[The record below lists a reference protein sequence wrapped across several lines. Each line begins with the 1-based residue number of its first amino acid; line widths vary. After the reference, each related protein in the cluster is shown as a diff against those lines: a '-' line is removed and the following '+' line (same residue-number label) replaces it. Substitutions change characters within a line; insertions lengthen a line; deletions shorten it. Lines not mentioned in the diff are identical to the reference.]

1 MVLVCGGAGFIG
13 SHMCALLRREGI
25 EHAAFDS
32 LEKGHSDA
40 LYETPLI
47 KGDLRDRGSI
57 RSALASAK
65 FTQVMHFGASIEVGE
80 SVKEPA
86 AFWQNNFIG
95 AWNLLEEMRIAGI
108 NQFVFSST
116 AAVYGE
122 PQQVPIP
129 EGHPKNPTSPYG
141 ETKLAVEQALAAYDR
156 AYGLKSVVLR
166 YFNACGSDHEGKLGE
181 DHRPET
187 HLIPCAL
194 RAAAG
199 RSPALT
205 LFGTDYD
212 TPDGTCIRDYVHVED
227 LAAAHLLAIKHLD
240 KGGESR
246 TYNLG
251 SGSGFSVK
259 AIIAA
264 CEEASGQSIP
274 VILSGRRAGDP
285 ARLIAD
291 SSAIHRDWGWEPKW
305 TSVVDIAKHAW
316 NWMEVNP
323 EGYKN

>member
-25 EHAAFDS
+25 EHTAFDS
-32 LEKGHSDA
+32 LEKGHRNA
-40 LYETPLI
+40 LCGTPLI
-47 KGDLRDRGSI
+47 QGDLRDRGSI
-57 RSALASAK
+57 REALAAGN
-65 FTQVMHFGASIEVGE
+65 FTQVMHFAASIEVGE
-80 SVKEPA
+80 SVKDPA

-95 AWNLLEEMRIAGI
+95 AWNLLEEMRHAGI
-108 NQFVFSST
+108 GQFVFSST

-141 ETKLAVEQALAAYDR
+141 ETKLAVEQALAAYGR

-166 YFNACGSDHEGKLGE
+166 YFNACGSDPGARLGE

-199 RSPALT
+199 RNPALT

-227 LAAAHLLAIKHLD
+227 LASAHLLALKHLAQ
-240 KGGESR
+240 GGESR

-259 AIIAA
+259 EIISA
-264 CEEASGQSIP
+264 CEEASGRAIP
-274 VILSGRRAGDP
+274 VTLAGRRAGDP

-291 SSAIHRDWGWEPKW
+291 SSAIRSDWGWEPQW
-305 TSVVDIAKHAW
+305 TNVVDIARHAW
-316 NWMEVNP
+316 NWMEAHP
-323 EGYKN
+323 EGYKQ

>member
-13 SHMCALLRREGI
+13 SHMCALLRRKGI
-25 EHAAFDS
+25 PHFAFDS
-32 LEKGHSDA
+32 IERGHRDA

-47 KGDLRDRGSI
+47 EGNLRERATI
-57 RSALASAK
+57 KRALASQP
-65 FTQVMHFGASIEVGE
+65 FSQVMHFAASIEVGE
-80 SVKEPA
+80 SVREPA
-86 AFWQNNFIG
+86 AFWENNFIG
-95 AWNLLEEMRIAGI
+95 TWNLLEEMREAGI
-108 NQFVFSST
+108 DQFVFSST

-122 PQQVPIP
+122 PQQIPIP
-129 EGHPKNPTSPYG
+129 EDHPKAPTSPYG
-141 ETKLAVEQALAAYDR
+141 ETKLAVEQMARAYDK
-156 AYGLKSVVLR
+156 AYGLRSVILR
-166 YFNACGSDHEGKLGE
+166 YFNACGSDANTDLGE

-199 RSPALT
+199 KNPALT

-227 LAAAHLLAIKHLD
+227 LASAHLLALKHLSD
-240 KGGESR
+240 NGESR

-259 AIIAA
+259 EIIQA
-264 CEEASGQSIP
+264 CEAASGKPIP
-274 VILSGRRAGDP
+274 VTLAGRRAGDP

-291 SSAIHRDWGWEPKW
+291 SSAIRRDWGWSPKW
-305 TSVVDIAKHAW
+305 TDVVDMARHAW
-316 NWMEVNP
+316 NWMEKNP
-323 EGYKN
+323 EGYEN

>member
-32 LEKGHSDA
+32 LEKGHKEA
-40 LYETPLI
+40 LQSTELI
-47 KGDLRDRGSI
+47 EGDLRDRASI
-57 RSALASAK
+57 KAALTSGR
-65 FTQVMHFGASIEVGE
+65 FSQVMHFAASIEVGE
-80 SVKEPA
+80 SVREPSY
-86 AFWQNNFIG
+86 FWNNNFIG
-95 AWNLLEEMRIAGI
+95 TWNLLEEMREAGI
-108 NQFVFSST
+108 QQFVFSST

-122 PQQVPIP
+122 PQQIPIP
-129 EGHPKNPTSPYG
+129 ENHPKAPTSPYG
-141 ETKLAVEQALAAYDR
+141 ETKLAVERMAASYDS

-166 YFNACGSDHEGKLGE
+166 YFNACGSDSTGILGE

-199 RSPALT
+199 KADALT

-212 TPDGTCIRDYVHVED
+212 TPDGTCLRDYVHVED
-227 LAAAHLLAIKHLD
+227 LASAHLLALKHLAS
-240 KGGESR
+240 GGGSR

-251 SGSGFSVK
+251 SGSGYSVK
-259 AIIAA
+259 EVIDA
-264 CEEASGQSIP
+264 CQAASGREIP
-274 VILSGRRAGDP
+274 VKISGRRAGDP

-291 SSAIHRDWGWEPKW
+291 SSAIRNDWGWQPRW
-305 TSVVDIAKHAW
+305 TELVDMASHAW
-316 NWMEVNP
+316 MWMDRNP
-323 EGYKN
+323 EGYED

>member
-1 MVLVCGGAGFIG
+1 
-13 SHMCALLRREGI
+13 
-25 EHAAFDS
+25 
-32 LEKGHSDA
+32 
-40 LYETPLI
+40 
-47 KGDLRDRGSI
+47 
-57 RSALASAK
+57 
-65 FTQVMHFGASIEVGE
+65 
-80 SVKEPA
+80 
-86 AFWQNNFIG
+86 
-95 AWNLLEEMRIAGI
+95 MRLAGI
-108 NQFVFSST
+108 AQFVFSST

-156 AYGLKSVVLR
+156 AYGFKSVVLR

-199 RSPALT
+199 RNPALT

-212 TPDGTCIRDYVHVED
+212 TPDGTCVRDYVHVED
-227 LAAAHLLAIKHLD
+227 LATAHLLALKHLAQ
-240 KGGESR
+240 GGESR

-251 SGSGFSVK
+251 SGKGFSVRE
-259 AIIAA
+259 IIAA
-264 CEEASGQSIP
+264 CEEASGRPIP
-274 VILSGRRAGDP
+274 VTLAGRRPGDP
-285 ARLIAD
+285 ARLVAD
-291 SSAIHRDWGWEPKW
+291 SSAIRRDWGWEQKW
-305 TSVVDIAKHAW
+305 TDVTDIATHAW
-316 NWMEVNP
+316 NWMEANP